1 LPVSLK
7 CIGIHMAESDNSQEK
22 TEQPTPRRLQKARE
36 DGQIPRSKE
45 LSTSLVLIVGA
56 LSLWIFGGIIFNG
69 AKHIFTSNFAIERE
83 QLFDDK
89 QLTIHLAAAAYEA
102 IISVSPVMFAL
113 ILAAILGPLAL
124 GGWMFSGKALLPK
137 LNRISPISGFKR
149 MFGLKSLVELL
160 KSWAKVLV
168 IAVCTILLFFALENS
183 ILYLNQEPDKQAIV
197 HAMDLV
203 MLGALA
209 LAISTLLISVID
221 VPFQIYDF
229 TKKMK
234 MSMQEVKDEHK
245 ETEGKPE
252 VKQRIRRLQYE
263 MSQRRM
269 MEDVPEADVVITNPT
284 HYAVALKYHSEGME
298 APVLVAK
305 GVDEVALK
313 IREIAKAHSVPIVE
327 SPALARSVYT
337 YTRVGKEIPEG
348 LYVAIA
354 QVLAYVYQ
362 LNQYFQG
369 QGPRPKQ
376 PIFPVPPD
384 LRA

>member
-1 LPVSLK
+1 
-7 CIGIHMAESDNSQEK
+7 MAEGDNSQEK
-22 TEQPTPRRLQKARE
+22 TEEPTPKRLQKARE

-56 LSLWIFGGIIFNG
+56 LSLWVFGGIIFNG
-69 AKHIFTSNFAIERE
+69 AKKIFTSNFTIERE
-83 QLFDDK
+83 LLFDDK
-89 QLTIHLAAAAYEA
+89 QMVIHLTSAALEA
-102 IISVSPVMFAL
+102 ILAISPVMFAL
-113 ILAAILGPLAL
+113 VLAAILGPLAL
-124 GGWMFSGKALLPK
+124 GGWMFSGKSLLPK
-137 LNRISPISGFKR
+137 LSRISPLSGFKR

-168 IAVCTILLFFALENS
+168 IAACTILLFFSLENS
-183 ILYLNQEPDKQAIV
+183 ILYLNQEPDRQAIV
-197 HAMDLV
+197 HAVDLV
-203 MLGALA
+203 MLGAIV
-209 LAISTLLISVID
+209 LAISTLLISIID

-234 MSMQEVKDEHK
+234 MSLQEIKDEHK

-269 MEDVPEADVVITNPT
+269 MEDVQGADVVITNPT
-284 HYAVALKYHSEGME
+284 HYAVALKYHGEGME

-313 IREIAKAHSVPIVE
+313 IREIAKAHQVPIIE

-337 YTRVGKEIPEG
+337 YTRIGKEIPEG

-362 LNQYFQG
+362 LNQYFKG
-369 QGPRPKQ
+369 EGPRPKQ
-376 PIFPVPPD
+376 PVFPVPPN

>member
-1 LPVSLK
+1 V
-7 CIGIHMAESDNSQEK
+7 AEGDSSQEK
-22 TEQPTPRRLQKARE
+22 TEEPTAKRLQKARD

-56 LSLWIFGGIIFNG
+56 LSLWLSGGYIFSGAENIFSFN
-69 AKHIFTSNFAIERE
+69 FTLDRSD
-83 QLFDDK
+83 LFDEN
-89 QLTIHLAAAAYEA
+89 QMVIHLGASALEA
-102 IISVSPVMFAL
+102 IIVILPVMITLL
-113 ILAAILGPLAL
+113 IAAILGPLAL
-124 GGWMFSGKALLPK
+124 GGWMFSGKSLMPK
-137 LNRISPISGFKR
+137 LSRISPLAGLKR
-149 MFGLKSLVELL
+149 MFGMKSLVELL

-168 IAVCTILLFFALENS
+168 IAFCTILLFFSLENS
-183 ILYLNQEPDKQAIV
+183 ILYLNQESDRQAIM
-197 HAMDLV
+197 HAVDLV
-203 MLGALA
+203 MLGALT
-209 LAISTLLISVID
+209 LAISTLLVSIID

-234 MSMQEVKDEHK
+234 MSLQEIKDEHK

-269 MEDVPEADVVITNPT
+269 MQDVPDADVIITNPT

-298 APVLVAK
+298 APVLLAK
-305 GVDEVALK
+305 GTDEVALK
-313 IREIAKAHSVPIVE
+313 IREIAKAHNVPIIE
-327 SPALARSVYT
+327 APTLARSVYA
-337 YTRVGKEIPEG
+337 YTQIGKEIPEG

-362 LNQYFQG
+362 LNQHFKG
-369 QGPRPKQ
+369 MGAKPKQ
-376 PIFPVPPD
+376 PIFPVPPN

>member
-1 LPVSLK
+1 
-7 CIGIHMAESDNSQEK
+7 MAEGDNSQEK
-22 TEQPTPRRLQKARE
+22 TEEPTAKRLQKARE

-56 LSLWIFGGIIFNG
+56 LSLWVFGGFIASGAEKIFR
-69 AKHIFTSNFAIERE
+69 SNFAIERE
-83 QLFDDK
+83 ALFDDK
-89 QLTIHLAAAAYEA
+89 QLAIHLSAAMLEA
-102 IISVSPVMFAL
+102 ILSISPVMIAL
-113 ILAAILGPLAL
+113 IISAILGPLAL
-124 GGWMFSGKALLPK
+124 GGWMFSGKSLLPK
-137 LNRISPISGFKR
+137 LSRISPLAGLKR
-149 MFGLKSLVELL
+149 MFGMKSLVELL
-160 KSWAKVLV
+160 KSWAKVIV
-168 IAVCTILLFFALENS
+168 IGVCTILLFFALENS
-183 ILYLNQEPDKQAIV
+183 ILYLNRESDRQAIM

-203 MLGALA
+203 MMGALA

-234 MSMQEVKDEHK
+234 MSLQEVKDEHK

-269 MEDVPEADVVITNPT
+269 MQDVPDADVVITNPT

-298 APVLVAK
+298 APILVAK
-305 GVDEVALK
+305 GIDEVALK
-313 IREIAKAHSVPIVE
+313 IREIAKAHNVPIVE

-362 LNQYFQG
+362 LNQYFKG
-369 QGPRPKQ
+369 LGPKPKQ
-376 PIFPVPPD
+376 PPFPVPPD

>member
-1 LPVSLK
+1 
-7 CIGIHMAESDNSQEK
+7 MAEGDSSQEK
-22 TEQPTPRRLQKARE
+22 TEEPTAKRLQKARE

-56 LSLWIFGGIIFNG
+56 LSLWIFGGYIFTG
-69 AKHIFTSNFAIERE
+69 AKNIFTFNFALERSH
-83 QLFDDK
+83 LFDEK
-89 QLTIHLAAAAYEA
+89 EMVIHLGASSLEA
-102 IISVSPVMFAL
+102 IVVIFPVMVAL
-113 ILAAILGPLAL
+113 LIAAILGPLAL
-124 GGWMFSGKALLPK
+124 GGWMFSGKSLLPK
-137 LNRISPISGFKR
+137 LNRISPLAGFKR
-149 MFGLKSLVELL
+149 MFGMKSLVELL

-168 IAVCTILLFFALENS
+168 IAFCTILLFFSLEKS
-183 ILYLNQEPDKQAIV
+183 ILFLNQEPDRQAII

-203 MLGALA
+203 MLAALA

-234 MSMQEVKDEHK
+234 MSLQEVKDEHK

-263 MSQRRM
+263 VSQRKM
-269 MEDVPEADVVITNPT
+269 MQDVPDADVVITNPT

-313 IREIAKAHSVPIVE
+313 IREIAKAHNVPIVE
-327 SPALARSVYT
+327 APTLARSVYA
-337 YTRVGKEIPEG
+337 YTRIGKEIPEG

-362 LNQYFQG
+362 LNQYFKG
-369 QGPRPKQ
+369 MGPKPKQ

>member
-1 LPVSLK
+1 
-7 CIGIHMAESDNSQEK
+7 MAEGDSSQEK
-22 TEQPTPRRLQKARE
+22 TEEPTAKRLQKARE

-56 LSLWIFGGIIFNG
+56 LSLWIFGGFIFSG
-69 AKHIFTSNFAIERE
+69 AENIFRFNFTLERSH
-83 QLFDDK
+83 LFDDK
-89 QLTIHLAAAAYEA
+89 EMVIHLSASALEA
-102 IISVSPVMFAL
+102 ILVISPVMIAL
-113 ILAAILGPLAL
+113 IIAAILGPLAL
-124 GGWMFSGKALLPK
+124 GGWMFSGKSLLPK
-137 LNRISPISGFKR
+137 LSRISPLAGFKR

-168 IAVCTILLFFALENS
+168 IAACTILLFFTLENS
-183 ILYLNQEPDKQAIV
+183 ILYLNQEPDRQAII

-209 LAISTLLISVID
+209 LAVSTLLVSIID

-234 MSMQEVKDEHK
+234 MSLQEVKDEHK
-245 ETEGKPE
+245 DTEGKPE

-263 MSQRRM
+263 MSQRKM
-269 MEDVPEADVVITNPT
+269 MQDVPEADVVITNPT

-305 GVDEVALK
+305 GADEVAMK
-313 IREIAKAHSVPIVE
+313 IREIAKAHKVPIVE
-327 SPALARSVYT
+327 APALARSVYT

-354 QVLAYVYQ
+354 QVLAFVYQ
-362 LNQYFQG
+362 LNQHFKG
-369 QGPRPKQ
+369 LGPKPKQ
-376 PIFPVPPD
+376 PVFPVPPN

>member
-1 LPVSLK
+1 
-7 CIGIHMAESDNSQEK
+7 MAEGDSSQEK
-22 TEQPTPRRLQKARE
+22 TEEPTAKRLQKARD

-45 LSTSLVLIVGA
+45 LSTSLVLIIGA
-56 LSLWIFGGIIFNG
+56 LSLWLSGGLIYEGAQSIFVFNYTLERS
-69 AKHIFTSNFAIERE
+69 HIFDEKEMI
-83 QLFDDK
+83 
-89 QLTIHLAAAAYEA
+89 IHLAASAREA
-102 IISVSPVMFAL
+102 MLIISPVMIAL
-113 ILAAILGPLAL
+113 LIVAILGPLAL
-124 GGWMFSGKALLPK
+124 GGWMFSGKSLLPK
-137 LNRISPISGFKR
+137 LNRISPLSGLKR

-160 KSWAKVLV
+160 KSWAKVIV
-168 IAVCTILLFFALENS
+168 ICVCSILLFFSLENS
-183 ILYLNQEPDKQAIV
+183 ILYLNQEPDRQAIV
-197 HAMDLV
+197 HAVDLV
-203 MLGALA
+203 MLAALV

-234 MSMQEVKDEHK
+234 MSLQEIKDEHK
-245 ETEGKPE
+245 DTEGKPE

-269 MEDVPEADVVITNPT
+269 MADVPEADVVITNPT

-298 APVLVAK
+298 APILVAK
-305 GVDEVALK
+305 GTDEVALK
-313 IREIAKAHSVPIVE
+313 IREIAKAHNVPIVE
-327 SPALARSVYT
+327 SPTLARSVYA
-337 YTRVGKEIPEG
+337 YTRIGKDIPEG

-362 LNQYFQG
+362 LNQHLKG
-369 QGPRPKQ
+369 LGPKPKQ